1 MLRPAGSARRQQSW
15 LLLAAA
21 LALGCAGLKETRPT
35 VVRDLPQSDVAR
47 CYQAAS
53 AVGIPNLQGT
63 FEIDQYVD
71 DKGDV
76 PAAWLHHDVG
86 VNGGTFFQCIL
97 GMAVAS
103 KYPSLNVD
111 YVLPSTITCVGV
123 GVSEGKERTSGCTK
137 TAGAPEKR
145 PPQDEKLARQTL
157 KFADW
162 ATPTDRGWGYYY
174 VGDYPQAVAS
184 FEAATKADPKDERA
198 WRGLAQ
204 ALADSGGDANRAKE
218 AAKKAIEL
226 KPESE
231 ATHEAMIHACLATKD
246 DKCAFDE
253 FDAAKS
259 KPDLD
264 ARRRELA
271 SIQEKVKEAA
281 ERLQSGAE
289 QNEAKEKSAH
299 EQAAA
304 KADPAGCSKLE
315 SGSDAQLLCLIKHC
329 FEKGA
334 REYAK
339 ELKPL
344 TGQDYSTGEWKVG
357 THSGSKAKVTVPIR
371 AGGAA
376 KAPKGKKGAPPEEGA
391 QPHDATWD
399 VTVGENINMQAANQD
414 AANIAKTHDSCKK

>member
-1 MLRPAGSARRQQSW
+1 MKNQR
-15 LLLAAA
+15 LLVPVAAA
-21 LALGCAGLKETRPT
+21 LALACAGLKETRPT
-35 VVRDLPQSDVAR
+35 AVRELPQTDVSR

-53 AVGIPNLQGT
+53 GVGIPNLQGS

-103 KYPSLNVD
+103 KYPSQNVD
-111 YVLPSTITCVGV
+111 YVLPSTVTCVGV

-137 TAGAPEKR
+137 ALGAPEKR

-157 KFADW
+157 RFADW
-162 ATPTDRGWGYYY
+162 AGPTDRGWASYY
-174 VGDYPQAVAS
+174 VGDYPKAIEQLD
-184 FEAATKADPKDERA
+184 AATKADPKDERA

-204 ALADSGGDANRAKE
+204 ALADSNGDLNRSKE

-231 ATHEAMIHACLATKD
+231 ATHEAMIHVCLAAKE
-246 DKCAFDE
+246 DKCAFEE
-253 FDAAKS
+253 FDLAKS

-271 SIQEKVKEAA
+271 SIQDKVKEAA
-281 ERLQSGAE
+281 ERLQSGAVQE
-289 QNEAKEKSAH
+289 EAQQKSAH
-299 EQAAA
+299 EAAAA
-304 KADPAGCSKLE
+304 KADPTGCSKLE
-315 SGSDAQLLCLIKHC
+315 NNSDAQLLCLIKRC
-329 FEKGA
+329 FDKGA

-344 TGQDYSTGEWKVG
+344 TGQDYSAGEWKVNSRSG
-357 THSGSKAKVTVPIR
+357 THAKVTVPIR
-371 AGGAA
+371 AGAAA
-376 KAPKGKKGAPPEEGA
+376 KTTRGKKGEPADEGA
-391 QPHDATWD
+391 QAHDATWN
-399 VTVGENINMQAANQD
+399 VTVGENINMQAANSD
-414 AANIAKTHDSCKK
+414 AAQIAQNHDSCKK

>member
-1 MLRPAGSARRQQSW
+1 MKTQW
-15 LLLAAA
+15 LLVPAAAA
-21 LALGCAGLKETRPT
+21 LALSCAGLKETRPT
-35 VVRDLPQSDVAR
+35 AERKFPQTDVAQ
-47 CYQAAS
+47 CYRAAS
-53 AVGIPNLQGT
+53 SVGTPNLQGS

-71 DKGDV
+71 DKGDA
-76 PAAWLHHDVG
+76 PAAWVHHDTG
-86 VNGGTFFQCIL
+86 VNSSTFFQCTL
-97 GMAVAS
+97 AMAVAS

-111 YVLPSTITCVGV
+111 FVEPSTITCVGV

-137 TAGAPEKR
+137 AEGAAEKR
-145 PPQDEKLARQTL
+145 PPQDDKLARSTL

-162 ATPTDRGWGYYY
+162 AGPTDKGWAYYY
-174 VGDYPQAVAS
+174 IGDLPQAVS
-184 FEAATKADPKDERA
+184 QFETATKADPKDERA
-198 WRGLAQ
+198 LRGLAQ
-204 ALADSGGDANRAKE
+204 ALADSGGDANRARE

-231 ATHEAMIHACLATKD
+231 ATHEAMIHACLAAKD

-253 FDAAKS
+253 FDLAKS

-271 SIQEKVKEAA
+271 SIQDKVKEAA

-289 QNEAKEKSAH
+289 QEEKQKSAQ
-299 EQAAA
+299 EAAAAA
-304 KADPAGCSKLE
+304 KADPAGCNQMD
-315 SGSDAQLLCLIKHC
+315 SGSDAQLLCLIKRC

-344 TGQDYSTGEWKVG
+344 TGQDYSTGEWKVAK
-357 THSGSKAKVTVPIR
+357 HSGSKAQVTVPIR
-371 AGGAA
+371 AGTAA
-376 KAPKGKKGAPPEEGA
+376 KTTRGKKGAPAEEGA

-399 VTVGENINMQAANQD
+399 VTVGETLNLQATNQD
-414 AANIAKTHDSCKK
+414 AANIARSHDSCKK